1 ERPPEGGLPMKTLL
15 VLLLLCVS
23 TLSGCATARLYPVQG
38 PLSTKTP
45 VPVYVAKVTG
55 AFNSGNFSVV
65 LGDGELCKGRWAQV
79 TRPNTSSDA
88 TAATAVPA
96 NNLSAEWDTVYG
108 TGFYLA
114 HVLGA
119 KLYARAV
126 VTGNRGTVLNVELYK
141 PNSVE
146 NTTTAAIKGVAKDN
160 KGNIYKVAF

>member
-1 ERPPEGGLPMKTLL
+1 MKGRL

-38 PLSTKTP
+38 PLATQTP
-45 VPVYVAKVTG
+45 SPVYVAKFTG

-65 LGDGELCKGRWAQV
+65 LGDGEVCKGRWAQV
-79 TRPNTSSDA
+79 PRPKTSDA
-88 TAATAVPA
+88 TTPATAVPA
-96 NNLSAEWDTVYG
+96 NNLAAEWDTVYG
-108 TGFYLA
+108 TGFYVA

-119 KLYARAV
+119 RLYARSV

-160 KGNIYKVAF
+160 KDNIYKVAF

>member
-1 ERPPEGGLPMKTLL
+1 MKGRL

-23 TLSGCATARLYPVQG
+23 TMSGCATARLYPVQG
-38 PLSTKTP
+38 PLATQTP
-45 VPVYVAKVTG
+45 SPVYVAKLTG

-65 LGDGELCKGRWAQV
+65 LGDGEVCKGRWAQV
-79 TRPNTSSDA
+79 PRPKTSDTTTPA
-88 TAATAVPA
+88 TAASVD
-96 NNLSAEWDTVYG
+96 NLSAEWDTVYG
-108 TGFYLA
+108 TGFYVA

-119 KLYARAV
+119 RLYARSV
-126 VTGNRGTVLNVELYK
+126 VTGNRGTFLNVEMYK